1 MRMSAERAAADS
13 SRRKGGE
20 TMTTLV
26 KQPLFPELDAFD
38 RRFRR
43 LFGGMPLMPAFV
55 AAAAPAADV
64 YETPDEYVFEL
75 EGPGYQEEGL
85 GIELSDHSLTGTG
98 SRRGTKDPGEK
109 SYRLHERLEG
119 TFERTFTLPREV
131 DSEQVSAEFENGVLK
146 VHAPKL
152 ATAQP
157 RKVAI
162 TS

>member
-1 MRMSAERAAADS
+1 
-13 SRRKGGE
+13 
-20 TMTTLV
+20 MTTLV
-26 KQPLFPELDAFD
+26 KQPLFPELDALD

-55 AAAAPAADV
+55 AAPAPAADV

-75 EGPGYQEEGL
+75 EVPGYEEDGL
-85 GIELSDHSLTGTG
+85 GIELSDHSLTVKG
-98 SRRGTKDPGEK
+98 SRTETTDVDEK

-119 TFERTFTLPREV
+119 TFERMFTLPREV
-131 DSEQVSAEFENGVLK
+131 DSELVTAEFENGVLK

-162 TS
+162 TR

>member
-1 MRMSAERAAADS
+1 
-13 SRRKGGE
+13 
-20 TMTTLV
+20 MTTLV
-26 KQPLFPELDAFD
+26 KQPLLPELDAFD

-55 AAAAPAADV
+55 AAGVPAADV

-75 EGPGYQEEGL
+75 EVPGYEEQEL
-85 GIELSDHSLTGTG
+85 GIELFDHTMTVKG
-98 SRRGTKDPGEK
+98 SRAETKEADEK
-109 SYRLHERLEG
+109 SYRLHERLER

-131 DSEQVSAEFENGVLK
+131 DGKHVTAEFDKGVLK

-152 ATAQP
+152 ITAQR

>member
-1 MRMSAERAAADS
+1 MA
-13 SRRKGGE
+13 
-20 TMTTLV
+20 TLV

-75 EGPGYQEEGL
+75 EVPGYEEEEL
-85 GIELSDHSLTGTG
+85 GIELSDHSLTVKGT
-98 SRRGTKDPGEK
+98 RTETRDAEEK

-131 DSEQVSAEFENGVLK
+131 DGEHVTAGFENGVLK

-152 ATAQP
+152 VTAQP

-162 TS
+162 TG

>member
-1 MRMSAERAAADS
+1 
-13 SRRKGGE
+13 
-20 TMTTLV
+20 MTTLV
-26 KQPLFPELDAFD
+26 KQPLLPELDAFD

-43 LFGGMPLMPAFV
+43 LVGGMPLMPAFV

-75 EGPGYQEEGL
+75 EVPGYEEEEL
-85 GIELSDHSLTGTG
+85 GIELFDHTLTVKG
-98 SRRGTKDPGEK
+98 SRAETKEAEEK
-109 SYRLHERLEG
+109 SYRLHERLER

-131 DSEQVSAEFENGVLK
+131 DGEHVTAEFDKGVLK